1 MSYTET
7 RPRTTTGTGAAPPDR
22 TRRGFVL
29 ALACAAQAMV
39 GLDTAIV
46 NVALPSIQ
54 RDLGMGHSALQ
65 WVVVAYGLLLGGF
78 LLLGGR
84 MAGQLGRPRVFVAGL
99 AVFTAASF
107 LAGTAHHT
115 GLLIAARAIQ
125 GFGAA
130 LVAPAALSLL
140 AVTFAEGR
148 ERARAFGIFG
158 AVGGAAG

>member
-1 MSYTET
+1 MRERPMSYTET

-22 TRRGFVL
+22 TRRGLVL

-78 LLLGGR
+78 LLVGGR
-84 MAGQLGRPRVFVAGL
+84 MADQLGRRPGFVAGL
-99 AVFTAASF
+99 GLLPTAPF
-107 LAGTAHHT
+107 LAGHAHH
-115 GLLIAARAIQ
+115 AR
-125 GFGAA
+125 
-130 LVAPAALSLL
+130 PLS
-140 AVTFAEGR
+140 
-148 ERARAFGIFG
+148 
-158 AVGGAAG
+158 